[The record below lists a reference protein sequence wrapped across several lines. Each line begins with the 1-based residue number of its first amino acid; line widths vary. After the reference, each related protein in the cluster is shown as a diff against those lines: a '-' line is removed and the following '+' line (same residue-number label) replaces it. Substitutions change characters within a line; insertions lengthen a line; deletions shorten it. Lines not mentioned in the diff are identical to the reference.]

1 MKVSVFNRTVLLMLV
16 IMSFS
21 NIIYKAAI
29 SPYNFFGFIDIDWKV
44 ITSFML
50 MYFLGNLL
58 LPKKVKQGNISS
70 NIVFILFMT
79 IFIYSIYIVSDIKFY
94 VEAFFMLKNF
104 SINLFNSS
112 PYFHP
117 TTILSA
123 WVIILITSV
132 VLIKIIRSSNK
143 KYKDIP
149 ENMMTSYFILF
160 FGLIYILNTNISS
173 FLESAKIIL
182 MQESSVMSTGYEMK
196 WFLHIK
202 HLLINL
208 IILFIYGG
216 LIFFIEHKYKFV
228 FKKHIIFFTTT
239 IIVIIGAY
247 SFKAFVG
254 QVDFGKYC
262 L

>member
-1 MKVSVFNRTVLLMLV
+1 M
-16 IMSFS
+16 
-21 NIIYKAAI
+21 
-29 SPYNFFGFIDIDWKV
+29 
-44 ITSFML
+44 
-50 MYFLGNLL
+50 
-58 LPKKVKQGNISS
+58 
-70 NIVFILFMT
+70 
-79 IFIYSIYIVSDIKFY
+79 KFY
-94 VEAFFMLKNF
+94 VESFFILKNF
-104 SINLFNSS
+104 SINLFNRS

-132 VLIKIIRSSNK
+132 VLKKIIRSSNK

-160 FGLIYILNTNISS
+160 FGLIYIVDTNISS

-202 HLLINL
+202 RLLINL

-228 FKKHIIFFTTT
+228 FKKQITFFTTT

-254 QVDFGKYC
+254 QVSFLIFSEQSKTWEALSLLFIPVTLGFYVLACYLNKKQTTSPSTQKV
-262 L
+262 